1 MDSLELN
8 IGASNV
14 TGKYRK
20 GWINLDLKKHNRIQV
35 IGDALNM
42 PFRDNSVDLIHCVHV
57 LEHVT
62 RDKYQV
68 MLDEM
73 YRVLKPG
80 AEAFVEVPDFER
92 IVELLMW
99 ALDHKNKRDI
109 HIWTTSIYG
118 KNERPGMAH
127 HWGFT
132 EDLLLEAMSKAG
144 FEVNREWAGMISSHY
159 KQEPV
164 ILVRGTK

>member
-1 MDSLELN
+1 MGSLKLN

-14 TGKYRK
+14 TGKYK
-20 GWINLDLKKHNRIQV
+20 HGWINLDLKKHDRIQV

-68 MLDEM
+68 MLNEM
-73 YRVLKPG
+73 HRVLKPG

-92 IVELLMW
+92 VVEKLMQ
-99 ALDHKNKRDI
+99 ALDNKDKRKI

-127 HWGFT
+127 YWGFT
-132 EDLLLEAMSKAG
+132 PKLLKDAMCKAG
-144 FEVNREWAGMISSHY
+144 FNTAREWDVMISDHY
-159 KQEPV
+159 RQEPV
-164 ILVRGTK
+164 LLMRGMK